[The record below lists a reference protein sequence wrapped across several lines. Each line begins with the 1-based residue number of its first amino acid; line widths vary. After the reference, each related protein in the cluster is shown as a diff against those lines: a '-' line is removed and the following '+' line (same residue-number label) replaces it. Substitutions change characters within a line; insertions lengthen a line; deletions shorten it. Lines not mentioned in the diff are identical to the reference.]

1 VCKPHRPRKHRLRG
15 RNEDDA
21 VNPAT
26 LITIAMALAITARL
40 AGLAWGVERWMPEES
55 LLKVGDEQGGVR
67 IRGTGSLPPAPPP
80 GGAPPTVGSGGGG
93 GGGGGRGR
101 RGDGGGGGW
110 SWVVLAIVI
119 VGAAALYVVWR
130 VL

>member
-1 VCKPHRPRKHRLRG
+1 
-15 RNEDDA
+15 

-26 LITIAMALAITARL
+26 LITIAMALAITARW
-40 AGLAWGVERWMPEES
+40 AILAWDVERWMPEES

-67 IRGTGSLPPAPPP
+67 IRGTGSLSLPASPPPPPGAAPPP
-80 GGAPPTVGSGGGG
+80 SLRSA
-93 GGGGGRGR
+93 
-101 RGDGGGGGW
+101 GGGGW
-110 SWVVLAIVI
+110 KWVVLAIVI